1 MYYSKGHLQLPI
13 QNAQPIF
20 EEPTSPSFNSGVF
33 NRSGPPARCGVDDK
47 ADKEE
52 VSIEEFSRDAQMNPP
67 QGQSSPII
75 QFVKEKPDQAS
86 SLVSNQKVGLGSHL
100 CLCHDYMHNFK
111 TIERVDWQKS
121 TTNVNAEQRIKSRS
135 SSQSRHF
142 NSDTGQQRK
151 TDNRASDSIDDVR
164 LYWWWHWAWSS

>member
-1 MYYSKGHLQLPI
+1 MYYSKGHLQLPT

-33 NRSGPPARCGVDDK
+33 NRSGPPARCGVEDK

-52 VSIEEFSRDAQMNPP
+52 VSTEEFSRDAQMNPP

-86 SLVSNQKVGLGSHL
+86 SLVSNQKVGLGRHL
-100 CLCHDYMHNFK
+100 CICHDFMHNFK
-111 TIERVDWQKS
+111 TIERVDWQN
-121 TTNVNAEQRIKSRS
+121 TTYVNAEQRIKARP

-142 NSDTGQQRK
+142 NSDTGQQGT
-151 TDNRASDSIDDVR
+151 TDNGASDTIDDVS
-164 LYWWWHWAWSS
+164 L